1 MIDRTN
7 FMTNGSD
14 LVSVILSYL
23 VVNDHREFNN
33 LLEENTPDR
42 DGHHPYPQI
51 MWEPLLCKTCKM
63 TTGDLKGSLR
73 KLEQGLRS
81 LNYPQDIDYNGLAKG
96 DPAAFLPIISYAF
109 TSYSTYVTEQLLTSG
124 VELTGK
130 NDSRFL
136 DAIYKVL
143 RDQFQYKPLL
153 LKDQFLHYGFA
164 ERKMQFSCD
173 IINLVMKRHK
183 ELSSLNKIKAE
194 PNKNSNCPVK
204 IQSRF
209 KCASL
214 IPENLPSESSVPSQT
229 QEMKMLKSQIAKCQE
244 KLLELDVVQSR
255 LQALECATAGKVI
268 IDEKDWNNLLSR
280 VVLLETQLLLH
291 SRKNDMSSDSIS
303 RNEEYTFCPKTSCN
317 SSDKETRV
325 ETPESLSHQSSG
337 YNSLLSADESPKAM
351 SSNSL
356 YLTEVTKT
364 QTMKHKVERISK
376 MIEETTELL
385 KCTEGSADTN
395 VPGCFLSQ
403 RQSTADAGNL

>member
-1 MIDRTN
+1 
-7 FMTNGSD
+7 
-14 LVSVILSYL
+14 
-23 VVNDHREFNN
+23 
-33 LLEENTPDR
+33 
-42 DGHHPYPQI
+42 
-51 MWEPLLCKTCKM
+51 M
-63 TTGDLKGSLR
+63 TTGDLKGALR
-73 KLEQGLRS
+73 KLEQGVRS

-96 DPAAFLPIISYAF
+96 DPAAYLPIISYAF
-109 TSYSTYVTEQLLTSG
+109 TSYSTCVTEQLLTSG
-124 VELTGK
+124 VELTAK

-136 DAIYKVL
+136 DAVYKLL
-143 RDQFQYKPLL
+143 RDQFHYKPLL

-173 IINLVMKRHK
+173 IINFVMKRHK
-183 ELSSLNKIKAE
+183 ELSSLHKVKALS
-194 PNKNSNCPVK
+194 NKNSNCPVR

-214 IPENLPSESSVPSQT
+214 IPDVLPPEPNVPSQAL
-229 QEMKMLKSQIAKCQE
+229 EIKSLKNQIAKCQE
-244 KLLELDVVQSR
+244 KLQELDVVQSR

-291 SRKNDMSSDSIS
+291 SRKNDTSSDSTS
-303 RNEEYTFCPKTSCN
+303 RNEDYTFCPKTSRN

-356 YLTEVTKT
+356 YLTEVTKYLKKSYILQT
-364 QTMKHKVERISK
+364 QTVKHKVERISK

-385 KCTEGSADTN
+385 KCPESSADTN
-395 VPGCFLSQ
+395 VPGSFPSQ
-403 RQSTADAGNL
+403 KQSTADAGNLL

>member
-1 MIDRTN
+1 
-7 FMTNGSD
+7 
-14 LVSVILSYL
+14 
-23 VVNDHREFNN
+23 
-33 LLEENTPDR
+33 
-42 DGHHPYPQI
+42 
-51 MWEPLLCKTCKM
+51 M
-63 TTGDLKGSLR
+63 TTGDLKGALR
-73 KLEQGLRS
+73 KLEQGVRS

-96 DPAAFLPIISYAF
+96 DPAAYLPIISYAF
-109 TSYSTYVTEQLLTSG
+109 TSYSTCVTEQLLTSG
-124 VELTGK
+124 VELTAK

-136 DAIYKVL
+136 DAVYKLL
-143 RDQFQYKPLL
+143 RDQFHYKPLL

-173 IINLVMKRHK
+173 IINFVMKRHK
-183 ELSSLNKIKAE
+183 ELSSLHKVKALS
-194 PNKNSNCPVK
+194 NKNSNCPVR

-214 IPENLPSESSVPSQT
+214 IPDVLPPEPNVPITPLVERHLPNDDMKTIYISSSPENEFVEEKPVKEYTELPTSHESQALEIKS
-229 QEMKMLKSQIAKCQE
+229 LKNQIAKCQE
-244 KLLELDVVQSR
+244 KLQELDVVQSR

-291 SRKNDMSSDSIS
+291 SRKNDTSSDSTS
-303 RNEEYTFCPKTSCN
+303 RNEDYTFCPKTSRN

-364 QTMKHKVERISK
+364 QTVKHKVERISK

-385 KCTEGSADTN
+385 KCPESSADTN
-395 VPGCFLSQ
+395 VPGSFPSQ
-403 RQSTADAGNL
+403 KQSTADAGNLL

>member
-1 MIDRTN
+1 
-7 FMTNGSD
+7 
-14 LVSVILSYL
+14 
-23 VVNDHREFNN
+23 
-33 LLEENTPDR
+33 
-42 DGHHPYPQI
+42 
-51 MWEPLLCKTCKM
+51 M

-136 DAIYKVL
+136 DAVYKVL

-164 ERKMQFSCD
+164 ERKMQLSCD

-183 ELSSLNKIKAE
+183 ELSSLNKMKPLVE
-194 PNKNSNCPVK
+194 RHLPNDDMKIIYISSSPENEFIEDKPVK
-204 IQSRF
+204 
-209 KCASL
+209 
-214 IPENLPSESSVPSQT
+214 EYTELPTSYESQT

-303 RNEEYTFCPKTSCN
+303 RNEEYTFCPKTICN

-337 YNSLLSADESPKAM
+337 YNSLLSTDESPKAM

-395 VPGCFLSQ
+395 MPGCFLSQ

>member
-1 MIDRTN
+1 
-7 FMTNGSD
+7 
-14 LVSVILSYL
+14 
-23 VVNDHREFNN
+23 
-33 LLEENTPDR
+33 
-42 DGHHPYPQI
+42 
-51 MWEPLLCKTCKM
+51 M

-81 LNYPQDIDYNGLAKG
+81 LSYPQDIDYNGLAKG

-109 TSYSTYVTEQLLTSG
+109 TSYSTHVTEQLLTSG
-124 VELTGK
+124 VELTAK

-136 DAIYKVL
+136 DAVYKLL
-143 RDQFQYKPLL
+143 RDQFHYKPLL

-164 ERKMQFSCD
+164 ERKMQLSCD
-173 IINLVMKRHK
+173 IINFVTKRHK
-183 ELSSLNKIKAE
+183 ELSSLHKVKALS
-194 PNKNSNCPVK
+194 NKNSNCPVK

-214 IPENLPSESSVPSQT
+214 IPDILPSEPNVPITPLVERHLPNDDMKTIYISSSPENEFVEDKPVKEYTELPTSHESQAL
-229 QEMKMLKSQIAKCQE
+229 EIKSLKNQIAKCQE
-244 KLLELDVVQSR
+244 KLQELDVVQSR

-280 VVLLETQLLLH
+280 IVLLETQLLLH
-291 SRKNDMSSDSIS
+291 SRKNDISSDSVS

-364 QTMKHKVERISK
+364 QTVKHKVERISK

-385 KCTEGSADTN
+385 KCPESSADTN

-403 RQSTADAGNL
+403 KQSTADAGNLL